1 MLPLAIAAAALGL
14 VAFFDLA
21 TSVALSDEW
30 AFRFTM
36 TELRAGAGLK
46 LWPGLLPVS
55 LVQQLAAAPLALAG
69 ADPRYY
75 RLMVIP
81 FAIIAG
87 ASSWL
92 LAARRGADR
101 FWSAVS
107 GTVLL
112 TSPLALS
119 VLTGFT
125 SDIAFI
131 GLLLAA
137 LVAGQRWAREGRGQL
152 SFLVLVVL
160 ATVQR
165 QHGLVLPIGMAAALL
180 VARRYRPVR
189 LQEWAWLAA
198 TLVGIVGALAFP
210 FLSGMATPTQDQ
222 VRTGVR
228 GTTIGIV
235 VGAVTLFGPFLSL
248 LVLPVFVGLLKRP
261 EDGDRGWDP
270 IRLAMLVLGAAG
282 IGSVLA
288 WTFFFQAVIW
298 PGNVFGVWG
307 LGPIHLPGTKP
318 PLVPV
323 TAMLALEALSMVC
336 LAVVLVWRRDL
347 WSIRALGPDG
357 VLLVVVA
364 LALIPPIWFTTPLDR
379 YYLAV
384 VAPLVPPLSAAAS
397 KLGRPARW
405 RELAARGWALVAM
418 VAGVAYFVPAQSNY
432 IAWQNAVDRAARA
445 SYTLVP
451 PLHVQA
457 GFEANGTYV
466 ATPSQMATG
475 RSAVE
480 VFNVLVPDPYLALE
494 LAAPTD
500 P

>member
-1 MLPLAIAAAALGL
+1 
-14 VAFFDLA
+14 
-21 TSVALSDEW
+21 
-30 AFRFTM
+30 
-36 TELRAGAGLK
+36 
-46 LWPGLLPVS
+46 VS
-55 LVQQLAAAPLALAG
+55 LVQLLLAAPLALAG

-81 FAIIAG
+81 FAILAG

-92 LAARRGADR
+92 LAARLGADR

-107 GTVLL
+107 GVLLL

-119 VLTGFT
+119 VLAGFT

-131 GLLLAA
+131 GLMLAA
-137 LVAGQRWAREGRGQL
+137 LVVGQWWARAGRGQL
-152 SFLVLVVL
+152 LFLVLVVL

-165 QHGLVLPIGMAAALL
+165 QHGLVLPVGMAAALL
-180 VARRYRPVR
+180 VARRYRPVPR
-189 LQEWAWLAA
+189 REWAWLAA
-198 TLVGIVGALAFP
+198 TLVGVVGALAFP

-222 VRTGVR
+222 VRTGIR
-228 GTTIGIV
+228 GTTVGIV

-248 LVLPVFVGLLKRP
+248 LVVPLLAGLLRRP
-261 EDGDRGWDP
+261 DGGDGGWDP
-270 IRLAMLVLGAAG
+270 IRLVMLVLGAAG

-288 WTFFFQAVIW
+288 WTLFFQAVIW
-298 PGNVFGVWG
+298 PGNIFGVWG
-307 LGPIHLPGTKP
+307 LGPIHLPGAKP

-323 TAMLALEALSMVC
+323 GAMLALEAVCTVC

-347 WSIRALGPDG
+347 WSIKALGPDG

-379 YYLAV
+379 YYLGV
-384 VAPLVPPLSAAAS
+384 VAPLVPLLAAAAS
-397 KLGRPARW
+397 KLGRAWRW
-405 RELAARGWALVAM
+405 RELAARGWALLAM
-418 VAGVAYFVPAQSNY
+418 AGGVAYFVPAQANY
-432 IAWQNAVDRAARA
+432 VAWQNAVDRAARA
-445 SYTLVP
+445 SYTLVA

-457 GFEANGTYV
+457 GYEANGTYV
-466 ATPSQMATG
+466 ATPTQMATG

-494 LAAPTD
+494 LAPPSDPRPGVPWGSPAPGKVVVVCVAATASC
-500 P
+500 PSPAAIEAAIAQVP